1 MIEAFNPTHLT
12 IIVSEWEDYISSF
25 WYIDWIQLHEQFAAI
40 NGKLYIARVKNED
53 ELLAEVIHSSI
64 LLLDGT
70 YCYKAPGLSNQLD
83 EYSKILWSIRP
94 DSIFTY
100 LGYTVDEYNM
110 VLNTVE
116 TLKKEPRILRQSPNS
131 CLTKPFIV
139 CGSGPSLDTSIK
151 KLHELKSSHYIV
163 CGGSNYKT
171 LLDNNIEPDFL
182 ALVERSDETYSD
194 YKKVFDIHGQTKT
207 VLFMS
212 STCPS
217 ELVDLFVDT
226 VVFYRPAL
234 TPLSIFSSNFNEVL
248 SFEGPESV
256 NTATA
261 VALSLGA
268 TSIAFIGVDLGT
280 NDVNKDR
287 SSNATGASSKKLE
300 SYERVTS
307 NKLYSPTKISKI
319 LHLIES
325 AIKTYPSVEF
335 ITAAMVFL
343 LMVRP
348 LLRLTNIRIYL
359 RLKLRIKIQ
368 MSEI

>member
-1 MIEAFNPTHLT
+1 M
-12 IIVSEWEDYISSF
+12 
-25 WYIDWIQLHEQFAAI
+25 
-40 NGKLYIARVKNED
+40 
-53 ELLAEVIHSSI
+53 
-64 LLLDGT
+64 
-70 YCYKAPGLSNQLD
+70 
-83 EYSKILWSIRP
+83 
-94 DSIFTY
+94 
-100 LGYTVDEYNM
+100 
-110 VLNTVE
+110 
-116 TLKKEPRILRQSPNS
+116 
-131 CLTKPFIV
+131 
-139 CGSGPSLDTSIK
+139 
-151 KLHELKSSHYIV
+151 

-287 SSNATGASSKKLE
+287 SSNATGASSRSWNLTDKGNFE
-300 SYERVTS
+300 QTIFT
-307 NKLYSPTKISKI
+307 NKNQQEPK
-319 LHLIES
+319 HLIES

-335 ITAAMVFL
+335 YNCSNGVFIDGAT
-343 LMVRP
+343 
-348 LLRLTNIRIYL
+348 LLRKTNIRNYL
-359 RLKLRIKIQ
+359 SQKLRIKIQ